1 MNLMRLDQISKK
13 STVKVERIDGGWGVR
28 QRLSQLGVRVG
39 CHMMVKR
46 GSTFRGPLLI
56 SISDTNVALGRGMAS
71 KVWVQVDSN
80 GKK

>member
-1 MNLMRLDQISKK
+1 MRLDQINGK
-13 STVKVERIDGGWGVR
+13 SIVKVEKIDGGWSVR

-39 CHMMVKR
+39 SRIIVKR
-46 GSTFRGPLLI
+46 GSPFRGPLLI